1 MNVGHIVTGYIERD
15 RTMKKLN
22 VQKFM
27 KTELG
32 SEMEAMV
39 KTWDNAL
46 DERRKVTPGLSSRT
60 EQEKGL
66 GYKYWN
72 ETVKSCGDQWNVYK
86 LALMHIYGI
95 EFCFTRTDEY
105 FGVCSADESIWLMKE
120 MKDTTMIGDK
130 SYLVTADCLVDD
142 CMMTWEI
149 RANSDEEAFDKG
161 YSIVQKCREADGGS
175 CEVLPIRG
183 GAWNDPM
190 NSCFYTVKN
199 KFNGFIICEEIGK
212 EYPDSMFAL
221 KGEM

>member
-95 EFCFTRTDEY
+95 DE
-105 FGVCSADESIWLMKE
+105 
-120 MKDTTMIGDK
+120 DTG
-130 SYLVTADCLVDD
+130 TA
-142 CMMTWEI
+142 
-149 RANSDEEAFDKG
+149 
-161 YSIVQKCREADGGS
+161 
-175 CEVLPIRG
+175 
-183 GAWNDPM
+183 
-190 NSCFYTVKN
+190 
-199 KFNGFIICEEIGK
+199 
-212 EYPDSMFAL
+212 
-221 KGEM
+221 